1 MPAKKS
7 TPHLQHRA
15 GELRKEP
22 TEAEARLWS
31 RLRLLDMKGTHFR
44 RQHAIGPYIVDF
56 CAVKLKLIIEV
67 DGGQHLEKEEY
78 DRDRTE
84 YLEMK
89 GYRVLRFW
97 NNEVMGDIDTVV
109 GVILDEVGN
118 RTPP

>member
-22 TEAEARLWS
+22 TDAEARLWS

-44 RQHAIGPYIVDF
+44 RQHAIGTYIVDF

-67 DGGQHLEKEEY
+67 DGGQHLEQEEY
-78 DRDRTE
+78 DHERTE
-84 YLEMK
+84 YLESK
-89 GYRVLRFW
+89 GFQVLRFW
-97 NNEVMGDIDTVV
+97 NNEVMEDIDTVM
-109 GVILDEVGN
+109 GVIFAELGLDQ
-118 RTPP
+118 